1 MYPLIVR
8 LNNSDNIKEKLKQL
22 SRDNFY
28 TSEEP
33 VVKIDTTIGDKILNL
48 ISIVCCLVTIISS
61 IIINVLVF
69 AKNKEKQQK
78 KYVILKTLGY
88 SRVDNIKSQYL
99 EATLCLIVTIL
110 LMLLING
117 VITYIFQNY
126 ILENEAMLY
135 GLKLISSSL
144 NI

>member
-48 ISIVCCLVTIISS
+48 ISIVCLVTIISS

-69 AKNKEKQQK
+69 AKNKEK
-78 KYVILKTLGY
+78 
-88 SRVDNIKSQYL
+88 
-99 EATLCLIVTIL
+99 
-110 LMLLING
+110 
-117 VITYIFQNY
+117 
-126 ILENEAMLY
+126 
-135 GLKLISSSL
+135 
-144 NI
+144 

>member
-33 VVKIDTTIGDKILNL
+33 VVKIDTTIGDKSLNL
-48 ISIVCCLVTIISS
+48 ISIVCLVTIISS

-69 AKNKEKQQK
+69 AKNKEK
-78 KYVILKTLGY
+78 
-88 SRVDNIKSQYL
+88 
-99 EATLCLIVTIL
+99 
-110 LMLLING
+110 
-117 VITYIFQNY
+117 
-126 ILENEAMLY
+126 
-135 GLKLISSSL
+135 
-144 NI
+144 

>member
-69 AKNKEKQQK
+69 AKNKEK
-78 KYVILKTLGY
+78 
-88 SRVDNIKSQYL
+88 
-99 EATLCLIVTIL
+99 
-110 LMLLING
+110 
-117 VITYIFQNY
+117 
-126 ILENEAMLY
+126 
-135 GLKLISSSL
+135 
-144 NI
+144 

>member
-33 VVKIDTTIGDKILNL
+33 VVKIDTTIDTTIGDKILNL

-69 AKNKEKQQK
+69 AKNKEK
-78 KYVILKTLGY
+78 
-88 SRVDNIKSQYL
+88 
-99 EATLCLIVTIL
+99 
-110 LMLLING
+110 
-117 VITYIFQNY
+117 
-126 ILENEAMLY
+126 
-135 GLKLISSSL
+135 
-144 NI
+144 

>member
-22 SRDNFY
+22 SRNNFY

-69 AKNKEKQQK
+69 AKNKEK
-78 KYVILKTLGY
+78 
-88 SRVDNIKSQYL
+88 
-99 EATLCLIVTIL
+99 
-110 LMLLING
+110 
-117 VITYIFQNY
+117 
-126 ILENEAMLY
+126 
-135 GLKLISSSL
+135 
-144 NI
+144 